1 MGKIKKK
8 GTTGAVKNYISRRQA
23 LKKLQI
29 SLKDFRRLCILKGI
43 YPREPANKK
52 KVNKGSTAPTTWY
65 YRKDI
70 QYLLHEPLL
79 AKFREWKIFAR
90 KMARLLTKRQWST
103 AEALEENKPVFTFD
117 HLIRE
122 RYPTFTDALRD
133 LDDALSMIFL
143 FATMPSTNVLKKDLI
158 ESCQRKSAE
167 FLHYVIQSRCL
178 RKTFISI
185 KGIYYQVEIKGQPI
199 TWIVPH
205 QFSQTVPTD
214 VDFKVMHTFLQLYDT
229 LLGFVM
235 FRLYSELNLKYPPAL
250 DAAKD
255 AGAAGLDALTLES
268 AGDAKD
274 AAAPAAVVQAAN
286 APKLTAEDKKRL
298 KSLKS
303 KIASIKDT
311 SDDADVT
318 MAEASPAADDADEPV
333 AEDFDEAMDADGAA
347 AGEEGDIH
355 SKPLVTYSA
364 LSRTL
369 SSKQSL
375 FSNLVFYI
383 SREVPRSAVEF
394 VLRAF
399 GATVGWDA
407 VLGAGSPVA
416 ADDPRIT
423 HHLVDR
429 PSLPESVANLP
440 RRVFVQPQWVFDCVN
455 AGKLLLVAGTE
466 HGTGYAPGD
475 SLPPHLSP
483 FVDEASPL
491 EYNPTLSDDEEVDAH
506 EMVEEDAALADSDE
520 EDEDEDEEEDEAD
533 SEDDDEDAMEVEEPK
548 NAKKLAAA
556 PATKKLTA
564 AQKAK
569 AKVAQEEADRLVMAK
584 LMMSNKDKKLFEA
597 IKRTEQK
604 KQDEIKNL
612 KRKKAMISAAKSDKA
627 APAATTGSGPKE
639 AKKAKKA
646 RTQ

>member
-167 FLHYVIQSRCL
+167 FLHYVIQARCL

-274 AAAPAAVVQAAN
+274 AAPSAAQAAAAS
-286 APKLTAEDKKRL
+286 APKLSAEDKKRL

-311 SDDADVT
+311 DGDDVT
-318 MAEASPAADDADEPV
+318 MAEATPDDADEPV

-375 FSNLVFYI
+375 FSSLVFYI

-483 FVDEASPL
+483 FVDETSPL
-491 EYNPTLSDDEEVDAH
+491 EYNPALSDDEEVEAH

-520 EDEDEDEEEDEAD
+520 EEEDEEDEDEDDAD
-533 SEDDDEDAMEVEEPK
+533 SDDDEDAMEVEEPK
-548 NAKKLAAA
+548 KAKKPAAA
-556 PATKKLTA
+556 PAIKKPTA

-569 AKVAQEEADRLVMAK
+569 AKAAQEEADRLAMAK

-627 APAATTGSGPKE
+627 APAASATG
-639 AKKAKKA
+639 AKMAKKA

>member
-167 FLHYVIQSRCL
+167 FLHYVIQARCL

-205 QFSQTVPTD
+205 QFSQSVPTD

-274 AAAPAAVVQAAN
+274 AAPAAQAAATAS

-311 SDDADVT
+311 SDDTDVT
-318 MAEASPAADDADEPV
+318 MDEASPSADDTEDPV
-333 AEDFDEAMDADGAA
+333 AEDFDDAMDADGAV
-347 AGEEGDIH
+347 AGDDGDIH

-416 ADDPRIT
+416 ADDARIT

-429 PSLPESVANLP
+429 PTLPESVASLP
-440 RRVFVQPQWVFDCVN
+440 RRVLVQPQWVFDCVN

-520 EDEDEDEEEDEAD
+520 EEEEDEDEDEDEAD
-533 SEDDDEDAMEVEEPK
+533 SDDDEDAMEVEEHK
-548 NAKKLAAA
+548 KAKKAAA
-556 PATKKLTA
+556 TPAATKKPTA

-569 AKVAQEEADRLVMAK
+569 AKAAQEEDDRLAMAK

-627 APAATTGSGPKE
+627 APAATATGT
-639 AKKAKKA
+639 KKAKKA